1 MTEILPTAAARRRR
15 RATLSGVADQHLVV
29 VGASLAGLRA
39 VDGARR
45 AGFTGPITLV
55 GAEPHLPYDRPPLS
69 KAFLA
74 PGPEPAAPTLRTEQV
89 LREELGVRL
98 VLGAPATALDTAGRA
113 VLVGERAYPY
123 TSAVLATGSLARCL
137 PGAGAV
143 AGVHSLRTLDD
154 ARRIRAALDAGAR
167 VVVVGA
173 GFIGS
178 EVASAARARGL
189 PVTVVEQLPTPLAH
203 ALGEPVGRAVAAL
216 HRRGGAELRCG
227 VGVSALLGDTQSGDR
242 QIGDRQPEDRGAG
255 DGRVRA
261 VALADGTELP
271 AELVVVGAG
280 ALPSTA
286 WLDGSGLALAG
297 GAGGVLCDETLHTGA
312 PGVYAAGDIAHWQHP
327 VFGRPLRVEHWTNAA
342 EQGMAAGRNAV
353 GQAGATPFS
362 AVPYFWSDLYG
373 SRVQLVG
380 LPTAELQVVDGD
392 LDGDYLV
399 ALYRAGDRLSGAV
412 TLNGPAEVLRYRPLL
427 QRGAAWADGLELA
440 AARRAAR
447 RSATAATSQA

>member
-1 MTEILPTAAARRRR
+1 MLPTAAARRRH
-15 RATLSGVADQHLVV
+15 RATLSAVADQHLVV

-45 AGFTGPITLV
+45 AGFTGPVTLI

-98 VLGAPATALDTAGRA
+98 VLGAPATALDIDGRA
-113 VLVGERAYPY
+113 VLVGQRAYPY
-123 TSAVLATGSLARCL
+123 TSAVLATGSLARRL
-137 PGAGAV
+137 PGTGAM
-143 AGVHSLRTLDD
+143 AGVYSLRTLDD
-154 ARRIRAALDAGAR
+154 ARRIRAAMDAGAR

-189 PVTVVEQLPTPLAH
+189 AVTVVEQLPTPLAH
-203 ALGEPVGRAVAAL
+203 ALGEPVGQAVAAL

-227 VGVSALLGDTQSGDR
+227 VGVSALLCDSGPGDGGPGD
-242 QIGDRQPEDRGAG
+242 GGAG
-255 DGRVRA
+255 DNGAGGGQVRA
-261 VALADGTELP
+261 VALADGAELL
-271 AELVVVGAG
+271 ADLVVVGAG

-286 WLDGSGLALAG
+286 WLDGSGLALDAG
-297 GAGGVLCDETLHTGA
+297 AGAAGGVLCDETLHTGA
-312 PGVYAAGDIAHWQHP
+312 PGVYAAGDVASWRHP

-353 GQAGATPFS
+353 EPAGATPFS

-380 LPTAELQVVDGD
+380 LPTAEVQVVDGAI
-392 LDGDYLV
+392 DGDYLV
-399 ALYRAGDRLSGAV
+399 ALYRDGDRLSGAV
-412 TLNGPAEVLRYRPLL
+412 TLNGPAEVLRYRPLI
-427 QRGAAWADGLELA
+427 QRGASWADGLELA

-447 RSATAATSQA
+447 QSATATAPA